1 MGNTNAENNRNY
13 YLRKKAAREAERA
26 RLGLSVIKPRRKTG
40 AERNRAYRLRKKAA
54 KEAEKADQGLSVI
67 KPIKKT
73 AAERNRA
80 YRLRKKAAKEA
91 EKAAKEAEKADQVL
105 SVIKPIRKTA
115 AERNRA
121 YRLRKKMF
129 ACTQLSD
136 VESTLARNKKA
147 LPAVAIATQSV
158 QTNTNSI
165 GEINPG
171 RSYTM
176 PMNFVY
182 IKVEPENVDEIIM
195 EKQHE
200 IISWRE
206 IVIKS
211 SEIYLQSYNVC
222 DKILHG
228 QVLNTCKPDVKV
240 FVKTPH
246 EKLLDRAFTQWC
258 DWASLTEE
266 PKDPP
271 LFYKCYRC
279 DMAWWHLAHFRYHIR
294 VHEPS
299 SLCVALE
306 INDTDECNIVA
317 YYRKSANKYIA
328 NIEGKCWKCGENA
341 FEHTKLNNCVG
352 CKEPFSTCSKLRQHQ
367 WYCEGFK
374 NMHLELFASAEKIFK
389 CHLCRFYFFKTEDIK
404 EHMILRHS
412 VRSDVPIPGCAVCE
426 KCKDLVSYNDD
437 HVCES
442 KEYVKT
448 CVACKKRV
456 TKSSAAVHQ
465 IEGNVTCSVC
475 NVKIVKSCATH
486 LHALR
491 HTMNYGLAYK
501 CLTCHFFIIFDLE
514 QIQKHKMFYHSNRD
528 FDYDLI
534 SVPKTIEDRLKS
546 TPAKHDSPVDSQKN
560 TFVLSHDT
568 QDMVNDRDDDDDVI
582 VIDNVPEVIVIP
594 SDDAPNDDL
603 PCVIANVKSETLEN
617 ELQTSKTKHTVT
629 PQNDFECKTMEIQIP
644 KDTKDIFKCLSDG
657 NSIND
662 DKVLSIEEIKS
673 EPDLKGNSELN
684 VSMESTFGILNTQS
698 MTTNNV
704 NTVNNI
710 KMLRSQTK
718 QTLLTDVSRNSESD
732 VKIEVIKIEEE
743 KLMRVDLS
751 NIQLNEQKREEGRPA
766 EMSNNLEQITPKEL
780 EVSEPLKAEKN
791 VETFVEIDI
800 PWDTVPIKEEA
811 DPEMDFKLSDI
822 RRIYHVDVVNVGENK
837 IDVKQKI
844 NEFDSTGQSENWHQ
858 DSFPFSHFITI
869 TPIVALNTDDESNRT
884 QRKKEIT
891 AYNPTMEKKPDE
903 PENVTNKPLP
913 SMSEPTEVQ
922 DAVAST
928 LATPF
933 AQPIITA
940 SKSKAQRQPNDTQN
954 WIHLHLREQH
964 FTPFYEVSDLS
975 GTIQEATQNEA
986 HVDANIQLLRDND
999 EDPTE
1004 DNQNN
1009 REDEIEIDREDRI
1022 GENIMD
1028 FIVDGT
1034 IPVYKNYRKHSTSH
1048 IDFYKDFTSNSFGH
1062 SCIICNRLW
1071 WKEA

>member
-136 VESTLARNKKA
+136 VESTLARNKKG
-147 LPAVAIATQSV
+147 LLAVDIATQSV

-171 RSYTM
+171 RSNTM
-176 PMNFVY
+176 PMNFNN
-182 IKVEPENVDEIIM
+182 KVVLENVDEITM

-206 IVIKS
+206 IVKES
-211 SEIYLQSYNVC
+211 TEIYLQSYNIC

-228 QVLNTCKPDVKV
+228 Q
-240 FVKTPH
+240 
-246 EKLLDRAFTQWC
+246 
-258 DWASLTEE
+258 
-266 PKDPP
+266 
-271 LFYKCYRC
+271 
-279 DMAWWHLAHFRYHIR
+279 
-294 VHEPS
+294 
-299 SLCVALE
+299 
-306 INDTDECNIVA
+306 
-317 YYRKSANKYIA
+317 
-328 NIEGKCWKCGENA
+328 
-341 FEHTKLNNCVG
+341 
-352 CKEPFSTCSKLRQHQ
+352 
-367 WYCEGFK
+367 
-374 NMHLELFASAEKIFK
+374 
-389 CHLCRFYFFKTEDIK
+389 
-404 EHMILRHS
+404 
-412 VRSDVPIPGCAVCE
+412 
-426 KCKDLVSYNDD
+426 
-437 HVCES
+437 
-442 KEYVKT
+442 
-448 CVACKKRV
+448 
-456 TKSSAAVHQ
+456 
-465 IEGNVTCSVC
+465 
-475 NVKIVKSCATH
+475 
-486 LHALR
+486 
-491 HTMNYGLAYK
+491 
-501 CLTCHFFIIFDLE
+501 
-514 QIQKHKMFYHSNRD
+514 
-528 FDYDLI
+528 I

-837 IDVKQKI
+837 I
-844 NEFDSTGQSENWHQ
+844 GQSENWHQ

-869 TPIVALNTDDESNRT
+869 TPNVALNTDDESNRT

-891 AYNPTMEKKPDE
+891 AYNPTMGKKPDE
-903 PENVTNKPLP
+903 LEDVTNKLP

-922 DAVAST
+922 DPVAST
-928 LATPF
+928 LATLF
-933 AQPIITA
+933 AQPIMTA
-940 SKSKAQRQPNDTQN
+940 SKSKAQRQREYRQRLKASRTPAQVAAARKSKNERQRKN
-954 WIHLHLREQH
+954 RLRQAANLAIPSNSLETTTTSPSRSGEESNNVQTRSQRQH
-964 FTPFYEVSDLS
+964 AQQQSTTTADQPDERVNLTNEPLIPEIPVPKEVQEALASTLAALFAERITAPKTRAQIQREYRQRITASRTPAQAAAARKSKNERQRKYRLRQAAKEAME
-975 GTIQEATQNEA
+975 IQEAVA
-986 HVDANIQLLRDND
+986 
-999 EDPTE
+999 
-1004 DNQNN
+1004 
-1009 REDEIEIDREDRI
+1009 
-1022 GENIMD
+1022 
-1028 FIVDGT
+1028 
-1034 IPVYKNYRKHSTSH
+1034 STSATLFAEPTTAAPKTEH
-1048 IDFYKDFTSNSFGH
+1048 KYNVSTDSELLHPKLLH
-1062 SCIICNRLW
+1062 RQHLQE
-1071 WKEA
+1071 KHVM